1 MTSLTS
7 AMSEFLDSPRRQRRL
22 LWISG
27 TVFVVGLIVFLS
39 VYLLRGRGSTNVPLS
54 NIPAQ
59 VAPKEVKAPPAKAAF
74 KVAREFIE
82 TAVLRKNLGAAY
94 EIVGRELKGTMTKR
108 QWEKGDIPVI
118 GYPAENAKT
127 TAFNVDW
134 SYTNQ
139 LMLDVDLV
147 AKPGSHVRPHLDF
160 WLGLKRVGGKHGR
173 WLVNY
178 WVPNYRMPI
187 PYGGPG

>member
-1 MTSLTS
+1 MVSLTS
-7 AMSEFLDSPRRQRRL
+7 AMSEIFESPRKQRRL
-22 LWISG
+22 LWVSS
-27 TVFVVGLIVFLS
+27 TVFVVGLVVFLS
-39 VYLLRGRGSTNVPLS
+39 VFLLRGRGSTNVPLS
-54 NIPAQ
+54 HTPAQ
-59 VAPKEVKAPPAKAAF
+59 LAPKEVKAPPAKAAF

-82 TAVLRKNLGAAY
+82 TAVLRKNLGKAY
-94 EIVGRELKGTMTKR
+94 GIVGSELKGGMSKR
-108 QWEKGDIPVI
+108 QWMSGNIPVV
-118 GYPAENAKT
+118 GYPADNTKT

-173 WLVNY
+173 WVVNY
-178 WVPNYRMPI
+178 WIPNYRMPI